1 MLTIDFD
8 YKMLNPQIKKAL
20 DDAIKLLAENIT
32 NRVMDEAQVIMR
44 SNVSFFVK
52 RNILA
57 SKRYS

>member
-44 SNVSFFVK
+44 SNVSLIFFSEK
-52 RNILA
+52 KIF
-57 SKRYS
+57 

>member
-44 SNVSFFVK
+44 SNVSFK
-52 RNILA
+52 ILL
-57 SKRYS
+57 

>member
-44 SNVSFFVK
+44 SNVSLNFFSEK
-52 RNILA
+52 KIF
-57 SKRYS
+57 

>member
-44 SNVSFFVK
+44 SNVSLIF
-52 RNILA
+52 L
-57 SKRYS
+57 

>member
-44 SNVSFFVK
+44 SNVSLKFFSERK
-52 RNILA
+52 LF
-57 SKRYS
+57 